1 MLLVVDTN
9 IIVNAIK
16 SGNKESK
23 SRQLVRD
30 IMIGKHTMCV
40 STAIMA
46 EYADVLHRPQLQLNT
61 ILVDRFL
68 SVITLN
74 SFWNEPQPTNPEQIE
89 MRDEDDRVFFD
100 VAKCLNVPL
109 VTRNYRDYP
118 VHELITLIDEL
129 Y

>member
-46 EYADVLHRPQLQLNT
+46 EYADVVHRPQLQLNT

-68 SVITLN
+68 SVIT
-74 SFWNEPQPTNPEQIE
+74 
-89 MRDEDDRVFFD
+89 
-100 VAKCLNVPL
+100 
-109 VTRNYRDYP
+109 
-118 VHELITLIDEL
+118 
-129 Y
+129 